1 MFNKLRLVN
10 KRILIYLFF
19 VSIFVI
25 GFLAGATSYK
35 EGYFSFHKN
44 NILSFSKN
52 ITNIIPNLINKF
64 YKSEIEEIYIETNNV
79 NYLKINSLRS
89 MAIKTGEISEEIKN
103 FKINTKIYLNNSVYF
118 ANLSLAGTNLDHL
131 LSKNK
136 WSFRITNT
144 RIDNDLNDMS
154 NKLPEKFTLL
164 VPYGRGNNLISEW
177 INLRLNKYLGNL
189 SINYE
194 FKKIYLNKKYLG
206 IYAFE
211 EHFDTILNRKP
222 HGSFIFKIVDENSIK
237 IYSKENNLENLYTHN
252 AYFKD
257 NWNKFITKQIE
268 VKKLF
273 DLDKISMHYALSDL
287 VNGHH
292 THHLTNNFF
301 LYNNETKLLEPIAK
315 EWETP
320 YLKSNRYDVFIN
332 KHLNFGSDKT
342 VDFHSLFFRDEDFV
356 RKYYENLKKI
366 SDENFIESFLVE
378 IKTELEN
385 YKKVL
390 KADYPH
396 KSVNEIYLYDKI
408 NFINK
413 SINF

>member
-1 MFNKLRLVN
+1 
-10 KRILIYLFF
+10 
-19 VSIFVI
+19 
-25 GFLAGATSYK
+25 
-35 EGYFSFHKN
+35 
-44 NILSFSKN
+44 
-52 ITNIIPNLINKF
+52 
-64 YKSEIEEIYIETNNV
+64 
-79 NYLKINSLRS
+79 
-89 MAIKTGEISEEIKN
+89 
-103 FKINTKIYLNNSVYF
+103 
-118 ANLSLAGTNLDHL
+118 
-131 LSKNK
+131 
-136 WSFRITNT
+136 
-144 RIDNDLNDMS
+144 MS

-292 THHLTNNFF
+292 THHLTNIF
-301 LYNNETKLLEPIAK
+301 
-315 EWETP
+315 
-320 YLKSNRYDVFIN
+320 
-332 KHLNFGSDKT
+332 
-342 VDFHSLFFRDEDFV
+342 SL
-356 RKYYENLKKI
+356 
-366 SDENFIESFLVE
+366 
-378 IKTELEN
+378 
-385 YKKVL
+385 
-390 KADYPH
+390 
-396 KSVNEIYLYDKI
+396 
-408 NFINK
+408 
-413 SINF
+413 